1 MIRQTV
7 GSLLQEALPLA
18 LAMSV
23 VQSHVCSPLPASLE
37 NYSMTA
43 AG

>member
-23 VQSHVCSPLPASLE
+23 VQSHVCSPFRLPEKIIA
-37 NYSMTA
+37 
-43 AG
+43 

>member
-23 VQSHVCSPLPASLE
+23 VQSHVFPSFRLLGKIIA
-37 NYSMTA
+37 
-43 AG
+43 